1 MPGLASGVYLYADN
15 TACSPVSRFVVSL
28 TMHVRK
34 DVLCTAVNEVMSMF
48 PNVAVRPAVEDGR
61 YVFIP
66 NSGPVPV
73 FDGSLSRAGLH
84 GEEDLHGYLF
94 RVSFS
99 GKTVYFDVHSSLL
112 DERGLAAFAKSVIFR
127 YIQLA
132 GFPVE
137 NDGNVRA
144 LPDALAS
151 LSMDDPMAMLEDIPA
166 SRPAWYMDAKA
177 YVTCQSGVSAPHD
190 MIHVAQVKV
199 PLARLR
205 SHAREYIASPE
216 IFVSPI
222 VSHAVYEMNRENMKP
237 GEYVVAS
244 ISVSLRRYFPT
255 LSFLPFFTTVSLAYN
270 RRLHEYPFNTILMS
284 QKKLLE
290 AQLKTDALAYNV
302 QRKIDDMERISRPE
316 SLEARKAAA
325 SEAALGK
332 ASKSTYM
339 IRNAGNI
346 GMPDSMDR
354 YVTEFYPLYTP
365 GLQEFTVSTIVFR
378 NEMVLTLAGKS
389 SAAGALCRRIA
400 SLMNENEIY
409 AYMSD
414 EFDFSPAC
422 LGNR

>member
-1 MPGLASGVYLYADN
+1 
-15 TACSPVSRFVVSL
+15 
-28 TMHVRK
+28 
-34 DVLCTAVNEVMSMF
+34 
-48 PNVAVRPAVEDGR
+48 
-61 YVFIP
+61 
-66 NSGPVPV
+66 
-73 FDGSLSRAGLH
+73 
-84 GEEDLHGYLF
+84 
-94 RVSFS
+94 
-99 GKTVYFDVHSSLL
+99 
-112 DERGLAAFAKSVIFR
+112 
-127 YIQLA
+127 
-132 GFPVE
+132 
-137 NDGNVRA
+137 
-144 LPDALAS
+144 
-151 LSMDDPMAMLEDIPA
+151 
-166 SRPAWYMDAKA
+166 
-177 YVTCQSGVSAPHD
+177 
-190 MIHVAQVKV
+190 
-199 PLARLR
+199 
-205 SHAREYIASPE
+205 
-216 IFVSPI
+216 
-222 VSHAVYEMNRENMKP
+222 
-237 GEYVVAS
+237 
-244 ISVSLRRYFPT
+244 
-255 LSFLPFFTTVSLAYN
+255 
-270 RRLHEYPFNTILMS
+270 MS